1 RLCGADHAL
10 LFRRDGETCHLAANY
25 GRSPQ
30 FEEYFK
36 RRPIAIDRGSV
47 AGRTAL
53 EGKVIHIP
61 DAQTDPEYT
70 MTELIKLDP
79 FRTMLGVPLLREGNP
94 IGVIT
99 LTRAMMRPFTKQ
111 EIQLVTT
118 FADQAVIAIE
128 NVRLFDEVK

>member
-1 RLCGADHAL
+1 
-10 LFRRDGETCHLAANY
+10 
-25 GRSPQ
+25 
-30 FEEYFK
+30 
-36 RRPIAIDRGSV
+36 
-47 AGRTAL
+47 
-53 EGKVIHIP
+53 
-61 DAQTDPEYT
+61 

-79 FRTMLGVPLLREGNP
+79 FRTMLGVPLLREGVP

-128 NVRLFDEVK
+128 NVRLVEELREVAPATDRHRRCAQGHQPLDLRSQSGAEYARGVVGRAVRGV